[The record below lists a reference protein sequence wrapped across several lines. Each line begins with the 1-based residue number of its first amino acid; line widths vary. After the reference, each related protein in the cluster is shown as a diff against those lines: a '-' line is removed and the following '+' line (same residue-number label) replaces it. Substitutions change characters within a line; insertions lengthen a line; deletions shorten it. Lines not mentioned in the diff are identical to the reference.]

1 MNVCVFCASS
11 TELAPE
17 YVDAGRALGSWI
29 GGGGHTLVWGGCNVG
44 LMDVVGR
51 AARATGA
58 RTVAILPRF
67 LVDRDLAFEGAD
79 EQIVTADMA
88 TRKAAMRQHADAFV
102 ALPGGIG
109 TWEEVLEVMALKKLG
124 QLDRPIVLANLRGYY
139 DPLLAQIGR
148 SFEDG
153 MSPREIEQLYTVAR
167 TTGEILSHLERAA
180 AREKVE

>member
-11 TELAPE
+11 PDLAPD
-17 YVDAGRALGSWI
+17 YVEAARDLGSWI
-29 GGGGHTLVWGGCNVG
+29 SRGGHTLVWGGCNVG
-44 LMDVVGR
+44 LMQIIGT
-51 AARATGA
+51 AARGA
-58 RTVAILPRF
+58 RGRTVAILPRF

-79 EQIVTADMA
+79 ERIVTADMA
-88 TRKAAMRQHADAFV
+88 SRKAAMRQHADAFV

-148 SFEDG
+148 SFEEG
-153 MSPREIEQLYTVAR
+153 MSPREIERLYIVAR
-167 TTGEILSHLERAA
+167 TTGEILSHLESAA
-180 AREKVE
+180 AKIE